1 MSIIGISLID
11 FLGDPWGFCCFGS
24 GSVQVCWALI
34 LILLVLYAF
43 SIYAVTIVGNDAEP
57 GSPLKKYFGDL
68 RSSLL
73 TGWQVTTFDHWG
85 DVLTVS
91 KSNLLM
97 SLTLSIPQ
105 PCPIC
110 IHLPHVV

>member
-1 MSIIGISLID
+1 
-11 FLGDPWGFCCFGS
+11 
-24 GSVQVCWALI
+24 VCWALV

-68 RSSLL
+68 RSALL

-91 KSNLLM
+91 KSN
-97 SLTLSIPQ
+97 SLVSYYLQ
-105 PCPIC
+105 PWPIW
-110 IHLPHVV
+110 PM